1 MLPRSILDDMLHRL
15 KTLDD
20 YLRLDDDIR
29 VELIEGEFVVTA
41 SPTPRHQVVIGNLH
55 LLLEPKVRRLG
66 LGKVFL
72 SPLDTVLSR
81 HNVLQPD
88 LLFIAHEHL
97 DRVGNRVNG
106 PPDLVIEVLSPR
118 RAAHDRKVKKRL
130 YRRFGVR
137 EYWIVDPKAETVLVL
152 ELRDG
157 RWTKRG
163 VFSKKDVF
171 EPAVLPGVAVKVQDV
186 FA

>member
-1 MLPRSILDDMLHRL
+1 MPPRTILEDMSHRL

-41 SPTPRHQVVIGNLH
+41 SPTPKHQVVIGNLY
-55 LLLEPKVRRLG
+55 LLLEPRVHRLG
-66 LGKVFL
+66 LGKVYL
-72 SPLDTVLSR
+72 SPLDTVLSK

-88 LLFIAHEHL
+88 LLFIAHDHS
-97 DRVGNRVNG
+97 DRVQDRVNG

-118 RAAHDRKVKKRL
+118 RAAHDRRVKKRL
-130 YRRFGVR
+130 YRRYGVS
-137 EYWIVDPKAETVLVL
+137 EYWIVDPKAESVQVL

-157 RWTKRG
+157 RWTERG
-163 VFSKKDVF
+163 VFAKDDAF
-171 EPAVLPGVAVKVQDV
+171 EPRVLPGVAVRVRDV